1 MPAIDQPPR
10 SAAKRRQARARPG
23 RPQVGGSPGEA
34 RDQRDF
40 VSAILDAVG
49 AIVIVVDAQGRLARY
64 NAAASLV
71 SGYSN
76 AEIDAH
82 GSFDFLVPLEQRQEV
97 LEVLGELEPGGEV
110 NRRDNEWVRKDGTRR
125 HIAWANTAVFDR
137 EGRMRYTIA
146 TGIDITD
153 RKNLE
158 VELAHLSLHDAL
170 TGLPNRRLLL
180 DRLEHV
186 LQSRRRVESSVLFL
200 DVDDFKVINDQLG
213 HDVGDEVL
221 KVVAERLTKVI
232 RPGDTIARLS
242 GDEFAVVLEDA
253 TDGNAPNLVATRL
266 LEAVAHPIDVHDRRL
281 SLTLSIGIALAS
293 STLSADDLLRNA
305 DFAMYRAKSAGGAQY
320 RRYAFEDRAAVD
332 DATRLEAELS
342 GAVARG
348 ELRLH
353 YQPVVDLGSG
363 RITGV
368 EALVRWQHPQRGLL
382 GPDRFIPIAERT
394 GSIIEIGEWVLASA
408 CAALRTLHAAY
419 PGLSMAVNL
428 SGSQLASPRLYDH
441 VRRALRQNAI
451 VPATLILEV
460 TESVLVAN
468 PAAVA
473 KLAQL
478 KTLGLRLAID
488 DFGTGYSALSY
499 LRRISLD
506 ILKVDREFTQGV
518 DSPDGLKLVR
528 GIVQLGLLIGLDLIA
543 EGIERPEQIGPLLQA
558 GCQEGQGFL
567 FSRPVDGEELSALLQ
582 RGSLGPIAG
591 KAASRVLVAAPGVKN
606 HMTNILRKLAV
617 NDRTHAVVFAM
628 RQGWIRMSDT

>member
-1 MPAIDQPPR
+1 MPATDRPAR
-10 SAAKRRQARARPG
+10 NTTTSRTSRARPG
-23 RPQVGGSPGEA
+23 RQARRPGEG
-34 RDQRDF
+34 RPQQDF

-49 AIVIVVDAQGRLARY
+49 AIVIVVDARGRVASY
-64 NAAASLV
+64 NAAASV
-71 SGYSN
+71 ISGYSR

-82 GSFDFLVPLEQRQEV
+82 GSLDFLVPPEQLQEV
-97 LEVLGELEPGGEV
+97 LDALNGLEPGGEV
-110 NRRDNEWVRKDGTRR
+110 NRRDNEWIRKDGTRR
-125 HIAWANTAVFDR
+125 HIAWANTVVFDPD
-137 EGRMRYTIA
+137 GQVRYTIA

-158 VELAHLSLHDAL
+158 VELAHLSRHDAL
-170 TGLPNRRLLL
+170 TGLPNRRVLM
-180 DRLEHV
+180 DRLDHV
-186 LQSRRRVESSVLFL
+186 MQSRRSDQASVLFL
-200 DVDDFKVINDQLG
+200 DIDDFKVVNDQLG

-232 RPGDTIARLS
+232 RPGDTVARLS
-242 GDEFAVVLEDA
+242 GDEFALVLEDT

-266 LEAVAHPIDVHDRRL
+266 LEAVAQPLDIHDHRM
-281 SLTLSIGIALAS
+281 SLTLSIGIAAAS
-293 STLSADDLLRNA
+293 SAPSTADLLRNA
-305 DFAMYRAKSAGGAQY
+305 DFAMYAAKAAGGAQF
-320 RRYAFEDRAAVD
+320 RRYAFEDRVAVD
-332 DATRLEAELS
+332 EATRLEAELA

-394 GSIIEIGEWVLASA
+394 GSIIEIGEWVLATA
-408 CAALRTLHAAY
+408 CATLRTWQVTY

-451 VPATLILEV
+451 VPSSLTLEV

-473 KLAQL
+473 KLARL
-478 KTLGLRLAID
+478 KALGLRLAID

-506 ILKVDREFTQGV
+506 TLKIDREFTQGA
-518 DSPDGLKLVR
+518 DSPAGVNLVQ
-528 GIVQLGLLIGLDLIA
+528 GIVQLGLRIGLDLIA
-543 EGIERPEQIGPLLQA
+543 EGIERPEQIAPLLEA

-567 FSRPVDGEELSALLQ
+567 F
-582 RGSLGPIAG
+582 
-591 KAASRVLVAAPGVKN
+591 
-606 HMTNILRKLAV
+606 
-617 NDRTHAVVFAM
+617 
-628 RQGWIRMSDT
+628 

>member
-1 MPAIDQPPR
+1 
-10 SAAKRRQARARPG
+10 
-23 RPQVGGSPGEA
+23 
-34 RDQRDF
+34 
-40 VSAILDAVG
+40 
-49 AIVIVVDAQGRLARY
+49 
-64 NAAASLV
+64 
-71 SGYSN
+71 
-76 AEIDAH
+76 
-82 GSFDFLVPLEQRQEV
+82 
-97 LEVLGELEPGGEV
+97 
-110 NRRDNEWVRKDGTRR
+110 
-125 HIAWANTAVFDR
+125 
-137 EGRMRYTIA
+137 
-146 TGIDITD
+146 
-153 RKNLE
+153 
-158 VELAHLSLHDAL
+158 
-170 TGLPNRRLLL
+170 
-180 DRLEHV
+180 
-186 LQSRRRVESSVLFL
+186 
-200 DVDDFKVINDQLG
+200 
-213 HDVGDEVL
+213 
-221 KVVAERLTKVI
+221 
-232 RPGDTIARLS
+232 
-242 GDEFAVVLEDA
+242 
-253 TDGNAPNLVATRL
+253 
-266 LEAVAHPIDVHDRRL
+266 
-281 SLTLSIGIALAS
+281 
-293 STLSADDLLRNA
+293 
-305 DFAMYRAKSAGGAQY
+305 MYRAKSAGGAQY

-382 GPDRFIPIAERT
+382 GPDRFIPLAERT

-428 SGSQLASPRLYDH
+428 SDSQLVAPRLYDH

>member
-1 MPAIDQPPR
+1 MAAIDRRVR
-10 SAAKRRQARARPG
+10 SAAGRRPARTRSGDPKVPVAARPS
-23 RPQVGGSPGEA
+23 V
-34 RDQRDF
+34 DQRDF

-49 AIVIVVDAQGRLARY
+49 AIVIVVDADGRLARY
-64 NAAASLV
+64 NAAASIV
-71 SGYSN
+71 SGYSR

-82 GSFDFLVPLEQRQEV
+82 GSLDFLVPLEQRQE
-97 LEVLGELEPGGEV
+97 LLDVLGELEPGGEV

-137 EGRMRYTIA
+137 DGRMRYTIA

-158 VELAHLSLHDAL
+158 VELAHRSLHDAL
-170 TGLPNRRLLL
+170 TGLPNRRLLM

-186 LQSRRRVESSVLFL
+186 LQSRRRDEASVLFL
-200 DVDDFKVINDQLG
+200 DIDDFKVVNDQLG

-242 GDEFAVVLEDA
+242 GDEFALVLEDS
-253 TDGNAPNLVATRL
+253 TDRNGPNLVATRL
-266 LEAVAHPIDVHDRRL
+266 LEAVARPIDIHDRRL

-348 ELRLH
+348 ELRVH

-382 GPDRFIPIAERT
+382 GPDRFVPIAERT

-408 CAALRTLHAAY
+408 CAALGAWHVAY

-428 SGSQLASPRLYDH
+428 SGSQLVSPRLYDH
-441 VRRALRQNAI
+441 VRRALLQNAL
-451 VPATLILEV
+451 VPASLILEV

-473 KLAQL
+473 KLARL

-506 ILKVDREFTQGV
+506 ILKIDREFTQGA
-518 DSPDGLKLVR
+518 DSLDGLKLVR

-543 EGIERPEQIGPLLQA
+543 EGIERPGQIGPLLEA

-567 FSRPVDGEELSALLQ
+567 FSRPVEAEALTALL
-582 RGSLGPIAG
+582 RSGSL
-591 KAASRVLVAAPGVKN
+591 
-606 HMTNILRKLAV
+606 
-617 NDRTHAVVFAM
+617 
-628 RQGWIRMSDT
+628 